1 MEVLQKRTTIKPA
14 AAPFL
19 DQQSGQLVGYLE
31 VLTQRMAVE
40 KRPVCEPNLDCSR
53 EEFRALTVLGSS
65 GPVTMTHL
73 AEALRVPLSTAT
85 RTVDRLVEKDLVFRN
100 RSEQD
105 RRTVQVEMSES
116 GKKIQDGFRSQLQS
130 MARSWLASL
139 SRGEREIFLEL
150 MDKIAH
156 LAKPEPNGHP

>member
-1 MEVLQKRTTIKPA
+1 MQVLQKRTTVKLAVP
-14 AAPFL
+14 PVL
-19 DQQSGQLVGYLE
+19 DQQSAQLVGYME
-31 VLTQRMAVE
+31 VLTQRMALE
-40 KRPVCEPNLDCSR
+40 KRPVCEPHMDCSR
-53 EEFRALTVLGSS
+53 EEFRALTVLGFTGS
-65 GPVTMTHL
+65 VTMTHL

-85 RTVDRLVEKDLVFRN
+85 RTIDRLVEKNLVFRS

-116 GKKIQDGFRSQLQS
+116 GKKIQEGFRSQLQS

-156 LAKPEPNGHP
+156 LAKPEQNSHL